1 MRLIILLLSLL
12 GLSSAQA
19 FTFAPSTN
27 TQNAF
32 LTVDQAFQLSTSAPE
47 NGRLKASWIISDG
60 YYLYQKQF
68 RLGGKDGQHLYFAPF
83 PDGEQN
89 HDAYY
94 GDVTVY
100 RDELELAI
108 YYDINLPVGTRIQ
121 ATLSYQGCADLG
133 LCYPPETTPIS
144 FVVPPL
150 DTAQQG
156 TLSQP
161 QVTPGAIEIAPSAA
175 SNIRELLDS
184 ADLWLTLVT
193 IFGLGL
199 LLSFTPCVLPMVP
212 IVSAIVVGTKS
223 SKLNAFLYTMMYVL
237 GMALTYAAIGFLV
250 AAFGASLNLQA
261 QLQNPILLGVSAFVF
276 VLLALVMLGA
286 FELKLP
292 SFLSKQIN
300 FNPAGGQS
308 VAKASLGSFLAGIF
322 STLVV
327 SPCVS
332 APLAGILLYI
342 STQNEAWY
350 GAAMLFVMAIGMST
364 PLILVGLFG
373 PRVLPKNGEWL
384 NEVKSLM
391 GFGLLAVAIWM
402 VTSWLPALITN
413 LLWAALALLVSSY
426 FFHRIATV
434 ASHIIRWFVAL
445 TTLLLC
451 AGLIYNAFFSTSST
465 RQFAPIPSHS
475 TLKTT
480 DKGLFSH
487 HIGSL
492 AELDK
497 ILAQS
502 DSRPIVL
509 DLYADWCISCKIME
523 DEIFMDPEVYPL
535 LEQVRLVKVDV
546 TENSANNKA
555 FMAHF
560 NLFGPPSLL
569 FYQHADRPNDELS
582 LIGEPNKEQV
592 LTRLQYILQ

>member
-12 GLSSAQA
+12 GLSTVQA
-19 FTFAPSTN
+19 FTFAPSSN

-32 LTVDQAFQLSTSAPE
+32 LTVDQAFQLSTTAPE
-47 NGRLKASWIISDG
+47 NGRIKANWVISDG

-83 PDGEQN
+83 PEGEHN

-100 RDELELAI
+100 RDQLELEI
-108 YYDINLPVGTRIQ
+108 YYDINLPAGTRIQ

-144 FVVPPL
+144 FVVPQL
-150 DTAQQG
+150 DTTQQG
-156 TLSQP
+156 ALPQP

-184 ADLWLTLVT
+184 ADLWLTLAT

-261 QLQNPILLGVSAFVF
+261 QLQNPILLGVSAVIFI
-276 VLLALVMLGA
+276 LLALVMLGA

-308 VAKASLGSFLAGIF
+308 VTKASLGSFLAGIF

-350 GAAMLFVMAIGMST
+350 GAAMLFVMALGMST

-402 VTSWLPALITN
+402 VTSWLPALFTN
-413 LLWAALALLVSSY
+413 LLWASLALLVSSY
-426 FFHRIATV
+426 FFHRIASV
-434 ASHIIRWFVAL
+434 ASHVIRWFFAL
-445 TTLLLC
+445 TTLLIS
-451 AGLIYNAFFSTSST
+451 AGLIYNAFIGNPTT
-465 RQFAPIPSHS
+465 NQFANTASHS
-475 TLKTT
+475 AVT

-492 AELDK
+492 AELDE

-523 DEIFMDPEVYPL
+523 DEIFMDPEVHPL

-546 TENSANNKA
+546 TKNSADNKA

-569 FYQHADRPNDELS
+569 FYQQGNTPNSELS